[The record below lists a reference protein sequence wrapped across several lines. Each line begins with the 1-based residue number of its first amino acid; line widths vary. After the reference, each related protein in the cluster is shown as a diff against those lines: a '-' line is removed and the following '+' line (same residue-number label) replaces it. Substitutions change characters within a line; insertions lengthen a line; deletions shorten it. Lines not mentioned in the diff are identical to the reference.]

1 MKEVFALVIAGIL
14 LGLPAAYG
22 LTRLIRS
29 QLYGIAPSDD
39 PLAMALASLLLA
51 AVALVAGYVP
61 ARRAA
66 SYDPL
71 RVLRYE

>member
-29 QLYGIAPSDD
+29 QLYGIAPSGD

-51 AVALVAGYVP
+51 AVALVAGYIPV
-61 ARRAA
+61 RRAA